1 MAVPRGG
8 GRRDTMARLHPPTA
22 AASVLFLTVALWL
35 LFGRHGRPPAPATPA
50 SRFFPSPAAEAA
62 YRATRRLVLANAT
75 ATATAG
81 GASSSLSSSSSPS
94 SVPPP
99 PLPAGD
105 ITRRPWAARIIVSER
120 RKVLFCP
127 IPKAAN
133 SNWKYLLRRLEGYGD
148 YANLSKLHSPA
159 LSGLRY
165 LSDYSAGEAAA
176 LLGDPAYTKFVFVR
190 DPYTRLLSAYMDK
203 IASTQRTFVH
213 AELRAFLAHLM
224 DWRWV
229 KARVASVGAGGG
241 GGGGALPPDAAAGV
255 GGAVGVTG
263 VAGGGGG
270 VGGVAVAAGGIGR
283 GGSGG
288 IEAAPR
294 PSFRAFVDELLKA
307 PPAAMNAHWAPQSLL
322 CGFGEMPYDFVGRFE
337 RLSTDAAALL
347 ARIGAPPGV
356 TFPTQAEIG
365 FPPSGAAA
373 VAGDYWS
380 LDLMLK
386 ARLVY
391 DVDFHTLGY
400 DSV

>member
-1 MAVPRGG
+1 MVTPRSG
-8 GRRDTMARLHPPTA
+8 GRRGSTARLHPPTA
-22 AASVLFLTVALWL
+22 AASVLFLTIALWL
-35 LFGRHGRPPAPATPA
+35 LFGRHGPPPAPATPA

-62 YRATRRLVLANAT
+62 YRATRRLALANA
-75 ATATAG
+75 AAAAG
-81 GASSSLSSSSSPS
+81 GTPSSLSSAPGGPTP
-94 SVPPP
+94 V
-99 PLPAGD
+99 PAGD
-105 ITRRPWAARIIVSER
+105 ITRRPWASRILVSER

-148 YANLSKLHSPA
+148 YANLSKLHNPA

-165 LSDYSAGEAAA
+165 LSDYSAGEAAT
-176 LLGDPAYTKFVFVR
+176 LLADPTYTKFVFVR

-203 IASTQRTFVH
+203 IASTQPAFVH
-213 AELRAFLAHLM
+213 AELRTFLAHLM

-229 KARVASVGAGGG
+229 KARVASVSGGSASPPKAAAGGAGVAGGAGMAGSGGG
-241 GGGGALPPDAAAGV
+241 GGGGG
-255 GGAVGVTG
+255 GVTG
-263 VAGGGGG
+263 VVGG
-270 VGGVAVAAGGIGR
+270 VGH

-288 IEAAPR
+288 IEAVPR

-307 PPAAMNAHWAPQSLL
+307 PPAAMNAHWAPQTLL

-337 RLSTDAAALL
+337 RLTDDAAALL

-386 ARLVY
+386 ARLLY

-400 DSV
+400 DAV